1 MRGNW
6 TDGVVDDDGRLRVMA
21 WVGSEVLPHEAAVR
35 GWLRRMIDNDEIED
49 VIQESYCRIS
59 ALADVAHIQN
69 GRAYLFATARSL
81 VLERIRRS
89 RVVSIDTATEIDALD
104 IVYDEP
110 SAERVTAAR
119 RELARVQRLIE
130 GLPDRCRRI
139 FELRKVD
146 GLSQREVADRMGV
159 PEHTVENDVVKGLKL
174 ILKAMAEGEERAEKA
189 LTNAGRDERAR
200 DSTGDQ

>member
-1 MRGNW
+1 
-6 TDGVVDDDGRLRVMA
+6 MA

-35 GWLRRMIDNDEIED
+35 TWLRRMVDADDIED
-49 VIQESYCRIS
+49 IIQESYCRIS
-59 ALADVAHIQN
+59 ALPDVAHIQN
-69 GRAYLFATARSL
+69 GRAYLFTTARSL

-89 RVVSIDTATEIDALD
+89 RVVNIDTAAEIDSLG

-110 SAERVTAAR
+110 SAERITAAR

-130 GLPDRCRRI
+130 GLPERCRRI

-174 ILKAMAEGEERAEKA
+174 ILKAIAEGDERAEKA
-189 LTNAGRDERAR
+189 LTNAGRNERAR
-200 DSTGDQ
+200 DCTGDQ

>member
-1 MRGNW
+1 
-6 TDGVVDDDGRLRVMA
+6 VDSDGRLRVMA

-35 GWLRRMIDNDEIED
+35 AWLRRMIDADDIED

-59 ALADVAHIQN
+59 GLADVAHILN
-69 GRAYLFATARSL
+69 GRAYLFTTARSI

-110 SAERVTAAR
+110 SAERITAAR

-146 GLSQREVADRMGV
+146 GFSQREVADRMGV
-159 PEHTVENDVVKGLKL
+159 PEHTVENDVVKGLRL
-174 ILKAMAEGEERAEKA
+174 ILKAMAEGDERAEKA
-189 LTNAGRDERAR
+189 LTNAGQDERTR

>member
-1 MRGNW
+1 M
-6 TDGVVDDDGRLRVMA
+6 DSDGRLRVMA

-35 GWLRRMIDNDEIED
+35 AWLRRMIDADDIED

-59 ALADVAHIQN
+59 GLADVAHILN
-69 GRAYLFATARSL
+69 GRAYLFTTARSI

-110 SAERVTAAR
+110 SAERITAAR

-146 GLSQREVADRMGV
+146 GFSQREVADRMGV
-159 PEHTVENDVVKGLKL
+159 PEHTVENDVVKGLRL
-174 ILKAMAEGEERAEKA
+174 ILKAMAEGDERAEKA
-189 LTNAGRDERAR
+189 LTNAGQDERTR